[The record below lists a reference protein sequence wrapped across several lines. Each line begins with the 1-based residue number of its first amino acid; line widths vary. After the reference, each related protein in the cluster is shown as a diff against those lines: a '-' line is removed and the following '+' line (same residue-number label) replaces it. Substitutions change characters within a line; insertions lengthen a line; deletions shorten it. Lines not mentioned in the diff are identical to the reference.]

1 MLDFNKNEEEK
12 DKMSDVVCEVIAQLP
27 TKYGTF
33 EAHGYVDQRNLRTSC
48 STGQRRYRR
57 RRTSF
62 MPCAF

>member
-1 MLDFNKNEEEK
+1 
-12 DKMSDVVCEVIAQLP
+12 MSDVVCEVIAQLQQNM
-27 TKYGTF
+27 
-33 EAHGYVDQRNLRTSC
+33 EHLRHMVCRPEKWGTSC